1 MNHDPTLRAEWEEIA
16 DAIVFWEAA
25 ATHAN
30 SPEAL
35 AYAQHTLVHLKDK
48 ADRLIEEIEEC

>member
-35 AYAQHTLVHLKDK
+35 AYAHACAPQRQSRP
-48 ADRLIEEIEEC
+48 AY